1 MKYTYKLIFLFLCNL
16 QFSCS
21 QEKSEVQFALSK
33 NLITIVQDYSNKISD
48 DKSIS
53 VILKELK
60 YDTSSY
66 FIYSVNK
73 MPSSN
78 STFCFIGETKLNER
92 VIYLGITNT
101 NFDSD
106 FGLRD
111 EDISECP
118 SPVSNF
124 MVHCTIVGDSILSIS
139 SYP

>member
-1 MKYTYKLIFLFLCNL
+1 MKYTYRILLLISCGL
-16 QFSCS
+16 QFSCA
-21 QEKSEVQFALSK
+21 QKKSEVQFVLSK
-33 NLITIVQDYSNKISD
+33 NLITVVQDYSNKISD

-78 STFCFIGETKLNER
+78 STFCFIGETQLNER
-92 VIYLGITNT
+92 VIYLGMINT

-111 EDISECP
+111 EDIIEGT